1 MCQICTLVLRSHK
14 ISKNDSRLLNP
25 KPLSV
30 LVTLNGTSTK
40 NKSQRNFNAVKA

>member
-1 MCQICTLVLRSHK
+1 MCQICSLALRSQK
-14 ISKNDSRLLNP
+14 LNKNGSQLLNP

-40 NKSQRNFNAVKA
+40 NKS